1 MKNILDGIS
10 DRAKTGELEDIEI
23 KKIHDEVYRKKTGK
37 NGQSISELWDNFK
50 KTNIIGIP
58 E

>member
-23 KKIHDEVYRKKTGK
+23 KKIHDEVYRKKT
-37 NGQSISELWDNFK
+37 EK
-50 KTNIIGIP
+50 KWT
-58 E
+58 EYQ